1 MRNKA
6 FMLEFVLTAALF
18 AATST
23 SARSIPFCK
32 DYGTASLR
40 PDPTGAGEI
49 AVTAPRSHAGAVLK
63 AENFGFSVTNDDNG
77 AAIAAAV
84 REARRVGASKVLLA
98 PGVYRCFGDPIVID
112 GLVDFELDGCGAE
125 LVFRRPLRYPIEPS
139 WDHDGSG
146 ANFVIRNC
154 RRMKIGNMV
163 TDWDW
168 RTMPLATCAKVAAT
182 HVDDADNAS
191 YIDYDL
197 LGCGARHPY
206 YGKIFPFQRTQPMAE
221 DFRRFVRGPNIWHGT
236 YEGEMGCKT
245 LWLSPTRVRVYPFVE
260 EPGRA
265 RWTGPNMRAFSPKL
279 NRDSVRQHKT
289 GETYRIAHAY
299 YGKGGFTLVS
309 NEDFEL
315 HDVEIPSCFGHA
327 VYVGGTQRNWMIRN
341 VTVAPRDWR
350 HPISSSADTIHFVRS
365 HGNAIIDNL
374 TVKLEQD
381 DAINVHDRFM
391 VAKKVSPR
399 TLQVVLERGARYF
412 RPGVGNDIE
421 LLDPGYN
428 PTGWKGKCVGTEGE
442 TILLDRDLPASD
454 PEEGYFLVFDRTASS
469 DGVIIRNCT
478 FEDMEMRTLVN
489 ASNATVENCVFRRTN
504 GDALRCIA
512 DYTLK
517 WWAEGMGTTNVVVR
531 NCRFEGNCMRELVG
545 SYYSLGA
552 DFVTW
557 LGCPEQVK
565 PERLNRRFI
574 SDILVEDCE
583 FVDSLGYFAD
593 LRFGTGL
600 KFRNNRIVLTGKRDR
615 SRKNSGFARVE
626 RVTDVTF
633 EGNVFVRPEG
643 AAEPL
648 VEIADGVDG
657 LALINNRADYG
668 VRPHSP
674 ALTVSSPD
682 GRLQAVFSTDDGGM
696 RWSLLRDGKT
706 LVKPSAM
713 GFRFAIANDY
723 DKDAAE
729 LAAMRVL
736 GVRRSKADTT
746 WETSLYR
753 RGKVRDSYNELVVEL
768 EEVEARAARIELG
781 GTTVEKH
788 PRRMDIVFRAYDEGV
803 AFRYSF
809 PRQAAFDGFQIK
821 DELTEWR
828 FEPDTMAWTTTYA
841 SEQNSHE
848 APFVR
853 GPLAAVDRTRYV
865 GMPVLVETRGATI
878 ALCEAAL
885 SNWAGLFYRAANRDG
900 DTRLVASL
908 SKIPPSHAATADVA
922 VIATAPAASPWR
934 VAIVGDDALDLIRK
948 NDIIVNLNPPP
959 DPSIDFSF
967 VKPGASTWDWWV
979 ESNNSL
985 STELALKLVDF
996 AAEMGWPYHTI
1007 DGGWYGFARRPNH
1020 GPNVRLEPRKG
1031 FDLERIVSHA
1041 KEKGVGIWVW
1051 IHWMEIEDVGIE
1063 ETFSRLEKWGVSGVK
1078 TDFLERQD
1086 QEIVNWCERVCR
1098 VAARH
1103 RIMVNFHGSFKST
1116 GAERTW
1122 PNMITREAVLGNEA
1136 NIFNRKNTPEH
1147 CATLPFTRFLLGPA
1161 DFTPGGFCNVYSRD
1175 FAPQVAK
1182 GHRYGDETDR
1192 CPHWAEEMGT
1202 RAHAIAQ
1209 CIQFDSPL
1217 MTLCDWPERYRG
1229 ADGIEALRRLP
1240 AAWKDTRPVVG
1251 RCGEYYAVVRET
1263 HDGRFYFAATTVSAR
1278 TVDLDLGF
1286 LGDGEWKMSVYADD
1300 PARTPSDAKALSVS
1314 TRTVRKSGRESFALC
1329 DEGGAVAIF
1338 DPGNGVR

>member
-1 MRNKA
+1 MRSKA
-6 FMLEFVLTAALF
+6 FMLALILTAGLF
-18 AATST
+18 AAMSA
-23 SARSIPFCK
+23 SARSIPFGRDC
-32 DYGTASLR
+32 GTVPSR
-40 PDPTGAGEI
+40 PDPVGAGVIEI
-49 AVTAPRSHAGAVLK
+49 AAPRPHAGAVLK

-84 REARRVGASKVLLA
+84 REAKRVGAAKVLLA

-125 LVFRRPLRYPIEPS
+125 LVFRRAPRYPIEPS

-154 RRMKIGNMV
+154 RRMRIGNMV

-168 RTMPLATCAKVAAT
+168 HTMPLATCAKVAAT
-182 HVDDADNAS
+182 HVDDADNES

-197 LGCGARHPY
+197 IGCGARHPY

-221 DFRRFVRGPNIWHGT
+221 DFRRFARGPNIWHGT

-260 EPGRA
+260 EPGLA
-265 RWTGPNMRAFSPKL
+265 RWTGPNKREFSPKL

-327 VYVGGTQRNWMIRN
+327 VYVGGTQRNWAIRN

-365 HGNAIIDNL
+365 HGNAVIDNL
-374 TVKLEQD
+374 TVTLEQD
-381 DAINVHDRFM
+381 DAINVHDRFT
-391 VAKKVSPR
+391 VAKRIAPR

-412 RPGVGNDIE
+412 RPGEGNVVE

-428 PTGWKGKCVGTEGE
+428 GTGWKGKCVGNDGE
-442 TILLDRDLPASD
+442 TILVDRDLPVSN

-489 ASNATVENCVFRRTN
+489 ASNATIENCVFRRTN

-531 NCRFEGNCMRELVG
+531 NCRFEGNCVRELVG

-557 LGCPEQVK
+557 LGCPEHVR

-600 KFRNNRIVLTGKRDR
+600 TFRNNRIVLTGKRDR
-615 SRKNSGFARVE
+615 CRKNSGFARVE

-633 EGNVFVRPEG
+633 EGNVFERPKE
-643 AAEPL
+643 AAEPFL
-648 VEIADGVDG
+648 EIADGVDG
-657 LALINNRADYG
+657 LALRNNRADYG
-668 VRPHSP
+668 VRSHGSP
-674 ALTVSSPD
+674 LTVSSPD

-713 GFRFAIANDY
+713 GFKFAVGNDC

-729 LAAMRVL
+729 LSAMRVV
-736 GVRRSKADTT
+736 GVRRSSADTA

-753 RGKVRDSYNELVVEL
+753 RGKVRDRYNELVVEL
-768 EEVEARAARIELG
+768 EEVEARAVRIELG
-781 GTTVEKH
+781 GTDVAKH
-788 PRRMDIVFRAYDEGV
+788 PRRMDVVFRVYDEGA
-803 AFRYSF
+803 AFRYAF

-821 DELTEWR
+821 EELTEWR
-828 FEPDTMAWTTTYA
+828 FGPDVMAWTTTYA
-841 SEQNSHE
+841 GERNSQE

-853 GPLAAVDRTRYV
+853 GPLAEVDGSRYV
-865 GMPVLVETRGATI
+865 GMPVLVETQGSTL

-885 SNWAGLFYRAANRDG
+885 SNWAGLFYRAAHCDG
-900 DTRLVASL
+900 DTRLVAAL
-908 SKIPPSHAATADVA
+908 SKIPPSPAATADVA

-934 VAIVGDDALDLIRK
+934 VAIVGDDELDLIRK

-985 STELALKLVDF
+985 STELTLKLVDF
-996 AAEMGWPYHTI
+996 AAEMSWPYHTI

-1020 GPNVRLEPRKG
+1020 GPNVRLEPRRG
-1031 FDLERIVSHA
+1031 FDLARIVAHA

-1051 IHWMEIEDVGIE
+1051 IHWMLIDDVGIE
-1063 ETFSRLEKWGVSGVK
+1063 ETFSRLEKWGVVGVK
-1078 TDFLERQD
+1078 TDFLECQD
-1086 QEIVNWCERVCR
+1086 QKMVNWCERVCR
-1098 VAARH
+1098 AAARH

-1116 GAERTW
+1116 GTERTW
-1122 PNMITREAVLGNEA
+1122 PNMITREAVLGNEM
-1136 NIFNRKNTPEH
+1136 NIFNRKNTPAH
-1147 CATLPFTRFLLGPA
+1147 CATLPFTRYLLGPA
-1161 DFTPGGFCNVYSRD
+1161 DFTPGGFGNVYSRD
-1175 FAPQVAK
+1175 FVPQVKK

-1229 ADGIEALRRLP
+1229 AAGIEALRRLP
-1240 AAWKDTRPVVG
+1240 AAWKDTRPVAG
-1251 RCGEYYAVVRET
+1251 RCGEFYAVVREA
-1263 HDGRFYFAATTVSAR
+1263 HDGRFYFAATTVGAR
-1278 TVDLDLGF
+1278 TIDLDLGF
-1286 LGDGEWKMSVYADD
+1286 LGDGEWKMTVYADD

-1314 TRTVRKSGRESFALC
+1314 TRSVRKGGRESFTMC
-1329 DEGGAVAIF
+1329 DEGGAVALF
-1338 DPGNGVR
+1338 EPGNP